1 MSRAAGGRDDKA
13 GEREVARLDKW
24 LWFARV
30 VKTRS
35 LAAALVEDGK
45 VRVNRVKITKPSQ
58 SVRVGDVLTVS
69 VGPRIRLLK
78 VMAFG
83 ERRGPPSEAQML
95 FSDLSPPPPA
105 QLQPEVAAAGGREP
119 GSGRPTKRE
128 RRELERFK
136 GR

>member
-1 MSRAAGGRDDKA
+1 MSRAAGRRDEDT
-13 GEREVARLDKW
+13 GEREAARLDKW

-45 VRVNRVKITKPSQ
+45 VRVNRIKITKPSQ
-58 SVRVGDVLTVS
+58 SVRIGDVLTVT
-69 VGPRIRLLK
+69 VGPRVRLLK

-83 ERRGPPSEAQML
+83 ERRGPPSEAQAL
-95 FSDLSPPPPA
+95 FSDLSPPPA
-105 QLQPEVAAAGGREP
+105 SPEPEAAAAGGREP

-128 RRELERFK
+128 RRELARFK